1 MIKTAKALET
11 IGLENTMKKV
21 IDAGV
26 QIAEATKESA
36 TQVSSMVTN
45 AFEDGVVAARRIA
58 KRGKY
63 AAEDLLDQTAHGIK
77 RHPFRAVA
85 TGVGIGVGLGVMSM
99 WLFRRNG
106 HH

>member
-1 MIKTAKALET
+1 MIRTAKAFET

-21 IDAGV
+21 IDAGT
-26 QIAEATKESA
+26 QFAEATKESA
-36 TQVSSMVTN
+36 NHVTSMVTN
-45 AFEDGVVAARRIA
+45 ALEDSVIAARRMA

-77 RHPFRAVA
+77 RHPFRSVA
-85 TGVGIGVGLGVMSM
+85 TGVGIGVGLGVIGM
-99 WLFRRNG
+99 WLYRRNG